1 VGYPQIR
8 IDASVE
14 CARGLILA
22 QVWEET
28 AAAQAGILTR
38 HQAVSGGLSP
48 DAIRVRM
55 ASGRWQRV
63 YPGVIATFSG
73 PLTRPAQSWA
83 AVLVAGPHAM
93 LSHESAA
100 ELAGLIPAAGPSVH
114 VTVPLSRRVIPPPAI
129 VVHRSSYAVAHP
141 ALRPPRTRI
150 DDTVIDLT
158 QSSTDLETA
167 TGWLVR
173 AVAARLTTTPR
184 LLEAIAARYRVRS
197 RHELVAVLADVAE
210 GCHSVL
216 ELRYLRRVERAHG
229 LPRGRRQHRRGRW
242 YDDVDYAEFGVSVE
256 LDGRAAHPPES
267 AFRDHRRDN
276 AAVLVG
282 SRVLRYGHA
291 DVARRPCAIA
301 AEVAAVLRIAGWRG
315 RPHGCGPTCPV
326 NQSGNLVVP

>member
-1 VGYPQIR
+1 VGYPQRR

-14 CARGLILA
+14 RDRGLILA

-38 HQAVSGGLSP
+38 RQAVSGGLSA

-63 YPGVIATFSG
+63 YPGVLATFSG
-73 PLTRPAQSWA
+73 PLTRPAELWA
-83 AVLVAGPHAM
+83 AVLVAGPDAV

-100 ELAGLIPAAGPSVH
+100 ELAGLIPDACPSVH
-114 VTVPLSRRVIPPPAI
+114 VCVPLSRRVIPPAGI
-129 VVHRSSYAVAHP
+129 IVHRSSHAEAHP
-141 ALRPPRTRI
+141 ALQPPRTRI

-158 QSSTDLETA
+158 QSSADLETA
-167 TGWLVR
+167 AGWLIR
-173 AVAARLTTTPR
+173 AVAARHTTAPR
-184 LLEAIAARYRVRS
+184 LLDAVATRYRIRW
-197 RHELVAVLADVAE
+197 RRELITVLADVSE
-210 GCHSVL
+210 GCHSML

-229 LPRGRRQHRRGRW
+229 LPRGHRQHRRGRW
-242 YDDVDYAEFGVSVE
+242 YDDVDYVEFGVSVE

-276 AAVLVG
+276 AAVLIG

-291 DVARRPCAIA
+291 DVARRPCTVA
-301 AEVAAVLRIAGWRG
+301 AEVAAVLHVAGWRG
-315 RPHGCGPTCPV
+315 RPRGCGPNCPV